1 MLMVFLRY
9 SLWRRHYSQL
19 MPGKRLW
26 FFNIFGDLIEI
37 WTAKSVPLGIMEL
50 LRKRAELFQK
60 EKIFCIWAAYIP
72 FVFFVRADVVKVC
85 IPFYDS
91 TENQQLSNA
100 HEKTKYSNFE

>member
-1 MLMVFLRY
+1 MIPLYAIFGLLGILMVFLRY
-9 SLWRRHYSQL
+9 SLWRRNYSQL
-19 MPGKRLW
+19 MPGKRPW

-72 FVFFVRADVVKVC
+72 FVFFVRADVVK
-85 IPFYDS
+85 
-91 TENQQLSNA
+91 
-100 HEKTKYSNFE
+100 